1 MSGFVVWITGL
12 PASGKTTV
20 ARLLAER
27 LRGLGLKVELLDGD
41 EVRRWLS
48 SDLGFT
54 REDREKHLTRV
65 AHLCRILARNG
76 IAVIASFVSPYR
88 ETRARVRRIVEGE
101 GIPFIEVYAEC
112 SLKECIRRDPKGLY
126 KRALRGE
133 IRNMT
138 GIDDPYEP
146 PEHPDVKVDTES
158 SPPEEGAEL
167 VFRKLVA
174 LGLAEPQVVG

>member
-1 MSGFVVWITGL
+1 MAGFVVWITGL

-20 ARLLAER
+20 ARLLAEL
-27 LRGLGLKVELLDGD
+27 LRSRGLKVELLDGD

-88 ETRARVRRIVEGE
+88 DTRAKVRRIVEEE

-112 SLKECIRRDPKGLY
+112 SLRECIRRDPKGLY

-133 IRNMT
+133 VRNVT

-146 PEHPDVKVDTES
+146 PDSPDVRVDTES
-158 SPPEEGAEL
+158 RPPDEAAEE
-167 VFRKLVA
+167 VFRKLTA
-174 LGLAEPQVVG
+174 LSLVR